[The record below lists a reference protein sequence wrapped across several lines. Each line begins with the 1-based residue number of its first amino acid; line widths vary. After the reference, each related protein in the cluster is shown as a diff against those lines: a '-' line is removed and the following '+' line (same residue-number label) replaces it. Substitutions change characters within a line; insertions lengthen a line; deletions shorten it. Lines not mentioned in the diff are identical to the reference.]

1 MLPHDGSRAYWRT
14 SAGEDMGHVNAI
26 CCCTLAGPKRLWI
39 CHARMQLQAGERSQ
53 LCSAS
58 SSVSTGQSA
67 ERPHVNPPR
76 VRSGLRAQPAAY
88 KASMRGCSST
98 RASGHSCSASSF
110 ASTAQNAERPPCES
124 PHECAAA
131 CGPTCQNRT
140 CEEILGQIRKQL
152 GNN

>member
-88 KASMRGCSST
+88 KASMRGCPST
-98 RASGHSCSASSF
+98 RASGPIRAARALSRPRPRTPSDPHVNPPMSA
-110 ASTAQNAERPPCES
+110 QRL
-124 PHECAAA
+124 AARHA
-131 CGPTCQNRT
+131 R
-140 CEEILGQIRKQL
+140 IALARKSWARL